1 MRDMRTIAIAI
12 AFSLA
17 AVVAGAAPVPVTI
30 VPAAPNDLSPIA
42 AIVPFRCPMTASTV
56 VNGFVVRST
65 FTLEGGCIEI
75 GPPVDSVAQFGPLPP
90 GTYTFEAYDE
100 SSRLYATT
108 TFTVTSTAIPTLSE
122 ITRALLL
129 LVLSATGVW
138 ILASR
143 NGSPRTAAR

>member
-1 MRDMRTIAIAI
+1 MRTIAIAVVLL
-12 AFSLA
+12 LA
-17 AVVAGAAPVPVTI
+17 SVFAGAAPVPVTI

-42 AIVPFRCPMTASTV
+42 AIVPFQFPMTASTV
-56 VNGFVVRST
+56 VNGFVVRSI
-65 FTLEGGCIEI
+65 FTLEGGCVEI
-75 GPPVDSVAQFGPLPP
+75 GPPGNSVAQFGPLPP

-129 LVLSATGVW
+129 LALSATGVW
-138 ILASR
+138 SVGWRGGSR
-143 NGSPRTAAR
+143 